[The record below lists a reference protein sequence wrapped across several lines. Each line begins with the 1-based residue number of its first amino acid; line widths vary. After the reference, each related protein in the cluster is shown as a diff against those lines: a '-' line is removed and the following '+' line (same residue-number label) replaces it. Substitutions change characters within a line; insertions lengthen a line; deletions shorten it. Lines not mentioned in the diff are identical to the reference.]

1 MEKLSLN
8 KAKPKARPLDLYLG
22 QRVVMQLGPVTY
34 TGILKAVEP
43 QWLVMTDATITGSR
57 NVAQVNCVQVYHQAF
72 NRIAHIHLEADLL
85 VLEVLV

>member
-8 KAKPKARPLDLYLG
+8 KASPLDCYLG
-22 QRVVMQLGPVTY
+22 QRVVIQLGPVTY

-43 QWLVMTDATITGSR
+43 QWLVMSDATITGSR
-57 NVAQVNCVQVYHQAF
+57 NAAQVNCVQVFHQAF

-85 VLEVLV
+85 AMEVLA

>member
-8 KAKPKARPLDLYLG
+8 KAKPKASPLERYLG

-34 TGILKAVEP
+34 TGILKAVES

-57 NVAQVNCVQVYHQAF
+57 NAAQVNCVQVFHQAF

-85 VLEVLV
+85 VLEVLE

>member
-8 KAKPKARPLDLYLG
+8 KAKPKASPLDCYLG
-22 QRVVMQLGPVTY
+22 LRVVMQLGPVTY
-34 TGILKAVEP
+34 TGILKTVEP

-57 NVAQVNCVQVYHQAF
+57 NAAQVNCVQVYHQAF

-85 VLEVLV
+85 AMEVLI